1 MSQGRK
7 ISNPVRGKF
16 VDEKFGIA
24 RLSRGWQARTV
35 ASLPTRSRIDPYLY
49 FRAQRCLTL
58 TRDVTYPIILGGFR
72 NIRSIRRGTSP
83 SLSLNHIKPSNSR
96 DRAFLDDISVEVA
109 WFRDKFLFS
118 WICPRFRDADYIYIY
133 THCVESWMARHVR
146 PSLSLLEMAGNDIIS
161 SSASNSRR
169 GINNPW
175 LWREREW
182 RGKKEKEKV

>member
-133 THCVESWMARHVR
+133 IHTLRRILNGSTRSALVIPPRDGGKRYNFLERVELETRH
-146 PSLSLLEMAGNDIIS
+146 
-161 SSASNSRR
+161 
-169 GINNPW
+169 
-175 LWREREW
+175 
-182 RGKKEKEKV
+182 

>member
-1 MSQGRK
+1 MYRC
-7 ISNPVRGKF
+7 V
-16 VDEKFGIA
+16 
-24 RLSRGWQARTV
+24 
-35 ASLPTRSRIDPYLY
+35 SLPTRSRIDPYLY

-133 THCVESWMARHVR
+133 IHT
-146 PSLSLLEMAGNDIIS
+146 
-161 SSASNSRR
+161 ASNLEWLDTFGPRYPSSR
-169 GINNPW
+169 
-175 LWREREW
+175 WRETI
-182 RGKKEKEKV
+182 